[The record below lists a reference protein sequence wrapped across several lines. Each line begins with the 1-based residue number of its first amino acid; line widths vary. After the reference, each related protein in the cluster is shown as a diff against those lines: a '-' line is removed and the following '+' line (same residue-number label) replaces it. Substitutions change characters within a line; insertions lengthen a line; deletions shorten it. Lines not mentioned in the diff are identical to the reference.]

1 MPALSVYGF
10 RFSRDIQGHVLSL
23 ALPLVEQLETGLP
36 LAPLAAASGRTVGGE
51 KPRLD
56 ALFESIAQEYCSWS
70 LGAS

>member
-1 MPALSVYGF
+1 MVPALSVHGF

-23 ALPLVEQLETGLP
+23 ALPL
-36 LAPLAAASGRTVGGE
+36 AAASGHTGGGE